1 MQPILIVLPT
11 YNNTS
16 PQDSGDYGLALRLTD
31 NFHNEILNDLIPAA
45 EGKYSTYAEDTTPE
59 GFAASRDHRGFG
71 GFSMGSVNTWRTFQ
85 YCLDYFRYFM
95 PMSGSGYDG
104 ESAAIFRA
112 AKQSAD
118 FYIGMGLK
126 NDYSEDSSL
135 DI

>member
-1 MQPILIVLPT
+1 
-11 YNNTS
+11 
-16 PQDSGDYGLALRLTD
+16 
-31 NFHNEILNDLIPAA
+31 
-45 EGKYSTYAEDTTPE
+45 
-59 GFAASRDHRGFG
+59 
-71 GFSMGSVNTWRTFQ
+71 MGSVNTWRTFQ